1 MPLTNTELLSTPENN
16 SIAVP
21 PVELIAPAGDMTC
34 LITALKA
41 GADAVY
47 FGAEGYNMRAGSGNF
62 TSAEFSA
69 VKALC
74 ASYNAKAY
82 LALNT
87 IVYDGELKKMTQS
100 ISAAKAAGIDALIC
114 SDMAVIEA
122 CKSAALPFHIST
134 QASVSNYNAVKFY
147 ASLGATMVVLA
158 RELTLEQVR
167 HITGKI
173 KSDKLDVRIE
183 CFVHGAMCVAVSGRC
198 FMSQEVFGRSANRGQ
213 CVQPCR
219 RQYIITDP
227 EEHEELE
234 LGTDYVMS
242 PKDLCAVEFLDV
254 LIDAGIS
261 GFKIE
266 GRSRSPEYV
275 QATTS
280 AYRRALDLCTRH
292 RSDADF
298 RSRYSNLAIALK
310 EELAQVYNRGFST
323 GFYFGK
329 PLDAWTREYG
339 SLAQEKKTYI
349 GDIIKYYPKAG
360 VAELHIRARGLKRGN
375 KLSILGPKTG
385 VLTVMADTFFT
396 NDLPDMDAVKGD
408 NVTIKCAT
416 VRKNDK
422 VYLLEKRQ

>member
-1 MPLTNTELLSTPENN
+1 MPDTSHNLHGAASDTQVQN
-16 SIAVP
+16 I
-21 PVELIAPAGDMTC
+21 ELIAPAGDMTS
-34 LITALKA
+34 LVTALKA

-47 FGAEGYNMRAGSGNF
+47 FGADGYNMRAGSGNF
-62 TSAEFSA
+62 RESDFPA
-69 VKALC
+69 VMALC
-74 ASYNAKAY
+74 TEYKAKAY

-87 IVYDGELKKMTQS
+87 IVYDGELKRMMQTVA
-100 ISAAKAAGIDALIC
+100 AAKATGIDAIIC
-114 SDMAVIEA
+114 SDMAVIDA
-122 CKSAALPFHIST
+122 CRKADMPFHLST
-134 QASVSNYNAVKFY
+134 QASVSNYSAVQCY
-147 ASLGATMVVLA
+147 AALGARMVVLA
-158 RELTLEQVR
+158 RELTIEQVR
-167 HITGKI
+167 HITSKI
-173 KSDKLDVRIE
+173 KSDGLDVRIE

-242 PKDLCAVEFLDV
+242 PKDLCAIEFLDV

-261 GFKIE
+261 AFKIE

-275 QATTS
+275 HTTTT
-280 AYRRALDLCTRH
+280 AYRRALDLCTNH
-292 RSDADF
+292 RTDAEF
-298 RSRYSNLAIALK
+298 RSRYSELTIALK
-310 EELAQVYNRGFST
+310 HDLAQVYNRGFST

-329 PLDAWTREYG
+329 PLEAWTREYG

-360 VAELHIRARGLKRGN
+360 VAELHLRARGLKRGD
-375 KLSILGPKTG
+375 KLSILGSKTG
-385 VLTVMADTFFT
+385 VVTIIADAFFT
-396 NDLPDMDAVKGD
+396 NDQPDIDAVKGD
-408 NVTIKCAT
+408 SVTFKSPT

-422 VYLLEKRQ
+422 VYLLEKRG

>member
-1 MPLTNTELLSTPENN
+1 MALTNSGLNTTLEKN
-16 SIAVP
+16 SKWEKN
-21 PVELIAPAGDMTC
+21 VELISPAGDMTS
-34 LITALKA
+34 LVTALKA

-47 FGAEGYNMRAGSGNF
+47 FGAEGYNMRAGSSNF
-62 TSAEFSA
+62 TPADFPA
-69 VKALC
+69 VRMLC
-74 ASYNAKAY
+74 KEYHAKTY

-87 IVYDGELKKMTQS
+87 IVYDGELKKMTQTVT
-100 ISAAKAAGIDALIC
+100 AARTAGIDAVIC

-122 CKSAALPFHIST
+122 CRKIDMPFHIST
-134 QASVSNYNAVKFY
+134 QASVSNYSAVQFY
-147 ASLGATMVVLA
+147 AALGARMIVLA

-173 KSDKLDVRIE
+173 RNDGLEVRIE

-198 FMSQEVFGRSANRGQ
+198 FMSQELFGRSANRGQ

-219 RQYIITDP
+219 RQYLITDP
-227 EEHEELE
+227 EENEELE

-242 PKDLCAVEFLDV
+242 PKDLCAIEFLDV
-254 LIDAGIS
+254 LIDAGIG

-275 QATTS
+275 HTTTT
-280 AYRRALDLCTRH
+280 AYRQALDLCTRH
-292 RSDADF
+292 RTDPEF
-298 RSRYSNLAIALK
+298 RSTYSELTISLKSDLAR
-310 EELAQVYNRGFST
+310 VYNRGFSD

-349 GDIIKYYPKAG
+349 GEIKKYYQKAG
-360 VAELHIRARGLKRGN
+360 VAEMLIYARGLKQGD

-385 VLTVMADTFFT
+385 VVTVIANTFYT
-396 NDLPDMDAVKGD
+396 NDLPETDAVKGD
-408 NVTIKCAT
+408 SVTLKSEK
-416 VRKNDK
+416 VRKSDK
-422 VYLLEKRQ
+422 VYLLEKRK

>member
-1 MPLTNTELLSTPENN
+1 MLEN
-16 SIAVP
+16 S
-21 PVELIAPAGDMTC
+21 VELIAPAGDMTS
-34 LITALKA
+34 LQTALNS

-47 FGAEGYNMRAGSGNF
+47 FGAEGYNMRAGSSNF
-62 TSAEFSA
+62 IISDFPAL
-69 VKALC
+69 KALC
-74 ASYNAKAY
+74 AEFNAKSY

-87 IVYDGELKKMTQS
+87 IVYDSELKKMAQTVA
-100 ISAAKAAGIDALIC
+100 AAKKVGFDAVIC
-114 SDMAVIEA
+114 SDMAVVDA
-122 CKSAALPFHIST
+122 CRKADMPFHIST
-134 QASVSNYNAVKFY
+134 QASVSNYSAVKFY
-147 ASLGATMVVLA
+147 AGLGAKMIVLA

-173 KSDKLDVRIE
+173 KADGLDVRIE

-227 EEHEELE
+227 EENEELE
-234 LGTDYVMS
+234 IGTDYVMS
-242 PKDLCAVEFLDV
+242 PKDLCAIEFLDV

-275 QATTS
+275 NTVTA
-280 AYRRALDLCTRH
+280 AYRKAIDFCKGH
-292 RSDADF
+292 RNDAGF
-298 RSRYSNLAIALK
+298 RTQFNTLTNALK
-310 EELAQVYNRGFST
+310 KELALVYNRGFSE

-329 PLDAWTREYG
+329 PIEAWTREYG
-339 SLAQEKKTYI
+339 SMAEEKKIFI
-349 GDIIKYYPKAG
+349 GDVKKYYPKAG
-360 VAELHIRARGLKRGN
+360 VAEIIMFARGLNRGD

-385 VLTVMADTFFT
+385 VVTLMADSFYT
-396 NDLPDMDAVKGD
+396 NDLASSAAVKGD
-408 NVTIKCAT
+408 SVTIKSSK

-422 VYLLEKRQ
+422 VYVLEKRM

>member
-1 MPLTNTELLSTPENN
+1 MSLTNPGLTPSFEARSNTEQT
-16 SIAVP
+16 
-21 PVELIAPAGDMTC
+21 VELIAPAGDMTS
-34 LITALKA
+34 LVTALKA
-41 GADAVY
+41 GTDAVY

-62 TSAEFSA
+62 TPADFPA
-69 VKALC
+69 VRALC
-74 ASYNAKAY
+74 KEYEAKAY

-87 IVYDGELKKMTQS
+87 IVYDGELKKMTQTVT
-100 ISAAKAAGIDALIC
+100 AAKTAGIDAVIC

-122 CKSAALPFHIST
+122 CRKIGMPFHIST
-134 QASVSNYNAVKFY
+134 QASVSNYSSVQFY
-147 ASLGATMVVLA
+147 AALGARMIVLA
-158 RELTLEQVR
+158 RELTIEQVR
-167 HITGKI
+167 HITSKI
-173 KSDKLDVRIE
+173 RSDGLDLRIE

-242 PKDLCAVEFLDV
+242 PQDLCAIEFLDV
-254 LIDAGIS
+254 LMDAGIS
-261 GFKIE
+261 AFKIE

-275 QATTS
+275 HTTTT
-280 AYRRALDLCTRH
+280 AYRCALDLCTNH
-292 RSDADF
+292 RSDSEF
-298 RSRYSNLAIALK
+298 RSRYSAMTMALK
-310 EELAQVYNRGFST
+310 EELAQVYNRGFSA

-396 NDLPDMDAVKGD
+396 NDLPDTDAVKGD

>member
-1 MPLTNTELLSTPENN
+1 MPLTNAEFLSTHENN
-16 SIAVP
+16 STTKP
-21 PVELIAPAGDMTC
+21 PIELIAPAGDMTC
-34 LITALKA
+34 LVTALKA

-47 FGAEGYNMRAGSGNF
+47 FGAEGYNMRAGSSNF
-62 TSAEFSA
+62 TSAEFPA

-74 ASYNAKAY
+74 TAYNAKAY

-87 IVYDGELKKMTQS
+87 IVYDGELKKMAQTV
-100 ISAAKAAGIDALIC
+100 SAAKDACLDAVIC

-122 CKSAALPFHIST
+122 CRKADMPFHIST
-134 QASVSNYNAVKFY
+134 QASVSNYSAVQFY
-147 ASLGATMVVLA
+147 ASLGAKMIVLA

-173 KSDKLDVRIE
+173 KRDRLDVRLE

-198 FMSQEVFGRSANRGQ
+198 FMSQELFGRSANRGQ

-254 LIDAGIS
+254 LLDAGIS
-261 GFKIE
+261 AFKIE

-280 AYRRALDLCTRH
+280 AYRSALDLCTNH
-292 RSDADF
+292 RSDEEF
-298 RSRYSNLAIALK
+298 RSRYSNLTITLK
-310 EELAQVYNRGFST
+310 HELAQVYNRGFSK

-329 PLDAWTREYG
+329 PLDGWTREYG
-339 SLAQEKKTYI
+339 SLAQEKKNLY
-349 GDIIKYYPKAG
+349 
-360 VAELHIRARGLKRGN
+360 R
-375 KLSILGPKTG
+375 
-385 VLTVMADTFFT
+385 
-396 NDLPDMDAVKGD
+396 
-408 NVTIKCAT
+408 
-416 VRKNDK
+416 
-422 VYLLEKRQ
+422 

>member
-1 MPLTNTELLSTPENN
+1 MLEN
-16 SIAVP
+16 

-34 LITALKA
+34 LQTALNA

-47 FGAEGYNMRAGSGNF
+47 FGAEGYNMRAGSSNF
-62 TSAEFSA
+62 TISDFT
-69 VKALC
+69 VLKALC
-74 ASYNAKAY
+74 TEYNAKSY

-87 IVYDGELKKMTQS
+87 IVYDGELKKMSQTV
-100 ISAAKAAGIDALIC
+100 SAAKKAGFDALIC

-122 CKSAALPFHIST
+122 CRKVDMPFHIST
-134 QASVSNYNAVKFY
+134 QASVSNYRSVKFY
-147 ASLGATMVVLA
+147 ADLGAKMIVLA
-158 RELTLEQVR
+158 RELSLEQVR

-173 KSDKLDVRIE
+173 KADGLDVRIE

-227 EEHEELE
+227 EENEELE
-234 LGTDYVMS
+234 IGTDYVMS
-242 PKDLCAVEFLDV
+242 PKDLCAIEFLDV

-261 GFKIE
+261 AFKIE

-275 QATTS
+275 HTATT
-280 AYRRALDLCTRH
+280 AYRKAI
-292 RSDADF
+292 DF
-298 RSRYSNLAIALK
+298 SKGQRNNPEFGKQYNKLTSQLK
-310 EELAQVYNRGFST
+310 KELTLVYNRGFSN

-329 PLDAWTREYG
+329 PMDAWTREYG
-339 SLAQEKKTYI
+339 SMAEEKKIYI
-349 GDIIKYYPKAG
+349 GDVKKYYPKAE
-360 VAELHIRARGLKRGN
+360 VAEILMFARGLKSGE

-385 VLTVMADTFFT
+385 VVTVVVENFYT
-396 NDLPDMDAVKGD
+396 NDLPSKDAGKGD
-408 NVTIKCAT
+408 NVTIKCAK

-422 VYLLEKRQ
+422 VYVLEKRR